1 MTQAKK
7 QEILAK
13 VNSFLN
19 KLLDDEEPSV
29 ESTAEPSV
37 ESTTEQPVEMLTIKE
52 CTQEIRGLNEFTVRQ
67 LIARN
72 EIPFVRAGQGKN
84 GKILIPKAALIAY
97 LNGIA

>member
-7 QEILAK
+7 QDIIAK
-13 VNSFLN
+13 VTSFLN
-19 KLLDDEEPSV
+19 KLLDDDDPST
-29 ESTAEPSV
+29 ESS
-37 ESTTEQPVEMLTIKE
+37 TEQLVEMLTIKE
-52 CTQEIRGLNEFTVRQ
+52 CTQEIRGLNEFTIRQ

>member
-19 KLLDDEEPSV
+19 KLLDDEEPAV
-29 ESTAEPSV
+29 ENIA
-37 ESTTEQPVEMLTIKE
+37 EQPVEMLTIRE

-97 LNGIA
+97 LNGIV

>member
-1 MTQAKK
+1 MTKAKK

-13 VNSFLN
+13 VTSLLS
-19 KLLDDEEPSV
+19 KLLDDDEPLEESAV
-29 ESTAEPSV
+29 EH
-37 ESTTEQPVEMLTIKE
+37 PVELLTIKE
-52 CTQEIRGLNEFTVRQ
+52 CTQEIRGLNEFTIRQ

-84 GKILIPKAALIAY
+84 GKILIPKASLIAY

>member
-7 QEILAK
+7 QEIIAK
-13 VNSFLN
+13 VTSLLN
-19 KLLDDEEPSV
+19 KLLDDDEP
-29 ESTAEPSV
+29 
-37 ESTTEQPVEMLTIKE
+37 TTESSTEQLVEMLTIKE
-52 CTQEIRGLNEFTVRQ
+52 CTQEIRGLNEFTIRQ

>member
-1 MTQAKK
+1 MTQAQK
-7 QEILAK
+7 QDILAK
-13 VNSFLN
+13 VTSLLS
-19 KLLDDEEPSV
+19 KLLDDDEEISIT
-29 ESTAEPSV
+29 SSAEH
-37 ESTTEQPVEMLTIKE
+37 PVEMLTIKE
-52 CTQEIRGLNEFTVRQ
+52 CTQEIRGLNEFTIRQ

>member
-7 QEILAK
+7 QDIITK
-13 VNSFLN
+13 VTLLLS
-19 KLLDDEEPSV
+19 KLLDDEEPLV
-29 ESTAEPSV
+29 ECTA
-37 ESTTEQPVEMLTIKE
+37 EQPVEMLTIKE

-72 EIPFVRAGQGKN
+72 EIHFVRAGQGKN

>member
-1 MTQAKK
+1 MTQAEK
-7 QEILAK
+7 QDIIARVTSL
-13 VNSFLN
+13 LN
-19 KLLDDEEPSV
+19 KLLDDEEPTT
-29 ESTAEPSV
+29 ESS
-37 ESTTEQPVEMLTIKE
+37 TEQPVEMLTIKE
-52 CTQEIRGLNEFTVRQ
+52 CTQEIRGLNEFTIRQ

>member
-7 QEILAK
+7 QDILAK
-13 VNSFLN
+13 VTSLLS
-19 KLLDDEEPSV
+19 KMLDDEEPV
-29 ESTAEPSV
+29 G
-37 ESTTEQPVEMLTIKE
+37 ESTTEHPVEMLTIKE

>member
-7 QEILAK
+7 QDILAK
-13 VNSFLN
+13 VTSLLS
-19 KLLDDEEPSV
+19 KLLDDDEPNTQRS
-29 ESTAEPSV
+29 
-37 ESTTEQPVEMLTIKE
+37 TEQPVEMLTIKE
-52 CTQEIRGLNEFTVRQ
+52 CTKEIRGLNEFTIRQ

>member
-7 QEILAK
+7 QDIIAK
-13 VNSFLN
+13 VTSLLS
-19 KLLDDEEPSV
+19 KLLDEEEIPVAS
-29 ESTAEPSV
+29 SAEHPI
-37 ESTTEQPVEMLTIKE
+37 EMLTIKE
-52 CTQEIRGLNEFTVRQ
+52 CTREIRGLNEFTIRQ

-84 GKILIPKAALIAY
+84 GKFLIPKAALIAY

>member
-7 QEILAK
+7 QDILAK
-13 VNSFLN
+13 VTSFLN
-19 KLLDDEEPSV
+19 KLLDDDEP
-29 ESTAEPSV
+29 
-37 ESTTEQPVEMLTIKE
+37 TTESSTEQLVEMLTIKE
-52 CTQEIRGLNEFTVRQ
+52 CTQEIRGLNEFTIRQ

-72 EIPFVRAGQGKN
+72 EIPFVRSGQGKN

>member
-1 MTQAKK
+1 MTKTKK
-7 QEILAK
+7 QDIIAK
-13 VNSFLN
+13 VTSLLS
-19 KLLDDEEPSV
+19 KLLDED
-29 ESTAEPSV
+29 ESTI
-37 ESTTEQPVEMLTIKE
+37 ESSTEQPVEMLTIKE
-52 CTQEIRGLNEFTVRQ
+52 CTQEVRGLNEFTIRQ

>member
-7 QEILAK
+7 QDIIAK
-13 VNSFLN
+13 VTSFLN
-19 KLLDDEEPSV
+19 KLLDDDEP
-29 ESTAEPSV
+29 
-37 ESTTEQPVEMLTIKE
+37 TTESSTEQLVEMLTIKE
-52 CTQEIRGLNEFTVRQ
+52 CTQEIRGLNEFTIRQ

>member
-7 QEILAK
+7 QDILAK
-13 VNSFLN
+13 VTSFLN
-19 KLLDDEEPSV
+19 KLLDDEV
-29 ESTAEPSV
+29 PSV

-52 CTQEIRGLNEFTVRQ
+52 CTQEIRGLNEFTIRQ

>member
-1 MTQAKK
+1 MTQAQK
-7 QEILAK
+7 QDILAK
-13 VNSFLN
+13 VTSLLS
-19 KLLDDEEPSV
+19 KLLDED
-29 ESTAEPSV
+29 ESTI
-37 ESTTEQPVEMLTIKE
+37 ESSTEQPVEMLTIRE
-52 CTQEIRGLNEFTVRQ
+52 CTQEIRGLNEFTIRQ

>member
-7 QEILAK
+7 QDILAK
-13 VNSFLN
+13 VTSLLS
-19 KLLDDEEPSV
+19 KLLDGDEPLV
-29 ESTAEPSV
+29 ESTV
-37 ESTTEQPVEMLTIKE
+37 EHPLEMLTIKE
-52 CTQEIRGLNEFTVRQ
+52 CTQEIQGLNEFTIRQ

>member
-7 QEILAK
+7 QDIIAK
-13 VNSFLN
+13 VTSLLS
-19 KLLDDEEPSV
+19 KLLDDEEEIPIAS
-29 ESTAEPSV
+29 SA
-37 ESTTEQPVEMLTIKE
+37 EQPVEMLTIRE

>member
-1 MTQAKK
+1 MTQAQK
-7 QEILAK
+7 QDILAK
-13 VNSFLN
+13 VTSLLS
-19 KLLDDEEPSV
+19 KLLDED
-29 ESTAEPSV
+29 ESTI
-37 ESTTEQPVEMLTIKE
+37 ESSTEQPVEMLTIKE
-52 CTQEIRGLNEFTVRQ
+52 CTQEIRGLNEFTIRQ

>member
-7 QEILAK
+7 QDILAK
-13 VNSFLN
+13 VTSLLS
-19 KLLDDEEPSV
+19 KLLDED
-29 ESTAEPSV
+29 ESTI
-37 ESTTEQPVEMLTIKE
+37 ESSTEQPVEMLTIKE
-52 CTQEIRGLNEFTVRQ
+52 CTQEIRGLNEFTIRQ

>member
-7 QEILAK
+7 QVIIAK
-13 VNSFLN
+13 VTSFLN
-19 KLLDDEEPSV
+19 KLLDDDEP
-29 ESTAEPSV
+29 TAES
-37 ESTTEQPVEMLTIKE
+37 STEQLVEMLTIRE
-52 CTQEIRGLNEFTVRQ
+52 CTQEIRGLNEFTIRQ

>member
-19 KLLDDEEPSV
+19 KLLDDEEPAV
-29 ESTAEPSV
+29 ENIA
-37 ESTTEQPVEMLTIKE
+37 EQPVEMLTIRE

-67 LIARN
+67 LIARS

-97 LNGIA
+97 LNGIV